1 MHLGTPGLWSHA
13 LECQGASLGAVGVL
27 NLTIPKDAP
36 WHSWA
41 VVACTGMS
49 IGHKGMLHA
58 SKALG
63 MTMVDI
69 FEDPKLVKEIK
80 AEFKERKGSRRY
92 EPMIPPGP
100 PPIKR

>member
-1 MHLGTPGLWSHA
+1 M
-13 LECQGASLGAVGVL
+13 
-27 NLTIPKDAP
+27 
-36 WHSWA
+36 
-41 VVACTGMS
+41 
-49 IGHKGMLHA
+49 
-58 SKALG
+58 G